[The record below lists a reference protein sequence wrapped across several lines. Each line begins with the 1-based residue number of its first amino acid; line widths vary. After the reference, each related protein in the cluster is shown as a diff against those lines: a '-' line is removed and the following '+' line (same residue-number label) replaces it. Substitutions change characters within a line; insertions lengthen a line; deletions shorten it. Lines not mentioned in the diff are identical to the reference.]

1 MKDEEFI
8 ILRNRILIGLLIVII
23 FAIPTF
29 FVIKNKLLVKETS
42 IIKQINNKENFVI
55 LVTKENCTNCKDYE
69 KELKNLNVEYST
81 LKKDTSESYTKVLD
95 KLSINENDIIPPT
108 IIYVE
113 EGILKSTLVDIK
125 NNNEIKEFVDNYE
138 LSK

>member
-8 ILRNRILIGLLIVII
+8 ILRNRILFGLLIVII

-125 NNNEIKEFVDNYE
+125 NNNEIKEFIENYE

>member
-125 NNNEIKEFVDNYE
+125 NNNEIKEFVENYE

>member
-8 ILRNRILIGLLIVII
+8 ILRNRILFGLLVVII

-125 NNNEIKEFVDNYE
+125 NNNEIKEFVENYE